1 MSFSLSL
8 LRLSLVARQAILR
21 LQLEIAEDSVDPAE
35 IIHGFERFELWIIR
49 GRERLAD
56 VDTEDTWGD
65 LRTWELG
72 AGTPGVTNH
81 LDLANL
87 ERLTPSAVL
96 ALSLS
101 DFYCDNYL
109 GINSLLSRDYCSN
122 IVIRSWPVLCLLHK
136 CFDTRHCQNAHACCK
151 ITFFMTF
158 DSFEE

>member
-21 LQLEIAEDSVDPAE
+21 LQLEIAEDSADPAE

-72 AGTPGVTNH
+72 AAEMQKVIKI
-81 LDLANL
+81 A
-87 ERLTPSAVL
+87 EI
-96 ALSLS
+96 
-101 DFYCDNYL
+101 DFFA
-109 GINSLLSRDYCSN
+109 
-122 IVIRSWPVLCLLHK
+122 K
-136 CFDTRHCQNAHACCK
+136 K
-151 ITFFMTF
+151 ISTKK
-158 DSFEE
+158 

>member
-1 MSFSLSL
+1 MSFSLSVL
-8 LRLSLVARQAILR
+8 LLSLVARQAILR
-21 LQLEIAEDSVDPAE
+21 LQLEIAEDSADPAE

-87 ERLTPSAVL
+87 TLGCFGIVL
-96 ALSLS
+96 
-101 DFYCDNYL
+101 
-109 GINSLLSRDYCSN
+109 
-122 IVIRSWPVLCLLHK
+122 V
-136 CFDTRHCQNAHACCK
+136 
-151 ITFFMTF
+151 
-158 DSFEE
+158 